1 MSAMRAEE
9 LPEFPEF
16 PELPELPAVL
26 PQDTARSRAAV
37 RWIAAADSPVPS
49 HAPRSGP
56 ARGQPANAPLRL
68 TRRGRVVV
76 VVAAALVLAALSLV
90 IAGAAQATNSTN
102 YPGPAR
108 APQQS
113 LAQVT
118 VLPGQSLWSV
128 AESADPGTDTRVVV
142 QQIIELNRLTGNVV
156 FAGQRLRVPRD

>member
-9 LPEFPEF
+9 LPE
-16 PELPELPAVL
+16 LPELSELPAAL

-37 RWIAAADSPVPS
+37 RWIAPADSPVPS
-49 HAPRSGP
+49 HAPRSEP

-76 VVAAALVLAALSLV
+76 VVATALVLAALSLV
-90 IAGAAQATNSTN
+90 IAGAAQATN